1 MGSPVEASPVEAS
14 PVETPPVA
22 ASPVEASPVQ
32 ASPVDEI
39 PVEATSVEATPVEAS
54 TVQVSVVE
62 EASPVEEVSIAEDV
76 SQEKIEET
84 FTIIDAKEEVEVES
98 APVKERVESGLSN
111 TSDMGSM
118 ESLEAQTKTK
128 IEDEDSFSDTDIII
142 PTSNEKHTEPLVEEV
157 TVEA

>member
-1 MGSPVEASPVEAS
+1 MGTPEEATPVEATPVDASPVETSPVAASPVEASPVEAS
-14 PVETPPVA
+14 PVE
-22 ASPVEASPVQ
+22 ASPVEASPV
-32 ASPVDEI
+32 
-39 PVEATSVEATPVEAS
+39 EAS
-54 TVQVSVVE
+54 TIQVSEVE

-142 PTSNEKHTEPLVEEV
+142 PTSDEKHTEPLVEEV
-157 TVEA
+157 KVEA

>member
-1 MGSPVEASPVEAS
+1 MGVEASPEEASPVEAS
-14 PVETPPVA
+14 
-22 ASPVEASPVQ
+22 
-32 ASPVDEI
+32 
-39 PVEATSVEATPVEAS
+39 PVEAS

-62 EASPVEEVSIAEDV
+62 EASQVEEVSIAEEV

-84 FTIIDAKEEVEVES
+84 FTIIDAKEDVEVES

-142 PTSNEKHTEPLVEEV
+142 PTSDEKHTEPLVEEV
-157 TVEA
+157 KAEA